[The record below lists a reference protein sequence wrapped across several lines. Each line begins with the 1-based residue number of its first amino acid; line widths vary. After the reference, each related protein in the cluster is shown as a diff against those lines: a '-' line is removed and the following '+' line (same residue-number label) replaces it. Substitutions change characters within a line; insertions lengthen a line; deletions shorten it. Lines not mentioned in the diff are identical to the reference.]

1 MSELR
6 ICVVGASGYMGRELV
21 KATIAQTG
29 ATLVAAVEREGA
41 NDIGSDA
48 AGIAGLPASGVLITD
63 DAEAAISSADAV
75 LDFTVPDATAAFAN
89 LAARHAVAHII
100 GTTGFDEGHETAI
113 ADAATSIPIVKA
125 GNMSLGVNLLMALT
139 KRVAQALDEDYDIE
153 ILEMHHRRKVDAP
166 SGTALMLGDAAA
178 EGRGILLKDR
188 GVLSREGQTGARNRG
203 DIGFATLRGGSVI
216 GEHDV
221 VFASDAERI
230 VLRHIATDRGI
241 FARGAVAAALW
252 ARGKD
257 PGLYSMLDVLGLG
270 EVSNS

>member
-21 KATIAQTG
+21 KAALARTG
-29 ATLVAAVEREGA
+29 ATLVAAVERQGA
-41 NDIGSDA
+41 ADIGSDA
-48 AGIAGLPASGVLITD
+48 AVIAGLPATGVLITD

-75 LDFTVPDATAAFAN
+75 LDFTVPDATTAFAK

-100 GTTGFDEGHETAI
+100 GTTGFDEAHETAI
-113 ADAATSIPIVKA
+113 AEAATDIPIVKA

-178 EGRGILLKDR
+178 EGRGISLKER
-188 GVLSREGQTGARNRG
+188 GVLSREGQTGARSRG

-221 VFASDAERI
+221 VFASDAERV
-230 VLRHIATDRGI
+230 VLRHVATDRGI

-270 EVSNS
+270 EASNR